1 MPDVPSE
8 SEIKIALDQGE
19 TERLRGRLGEPVRKL
34 RQVNHYYETSEDH
47 LARARVSLR
56 VREETDV
63 GTDRLRLLLT
73 LKEAGLRAGALL
85 VRPEFES
92 ELGEDAWAAVKDGSM
107 HFADL
112 DLPPIHR
119 LADVLQETVPDLS
132 GLALAELG
140 TVENVRE
147 VFDFAD
153 KSLSMEVLLDR
164 TAYPD
169 GTEEFELECELPP
182 SDAGQGARVLR
193 GLFEELGIDWRPSQ
207 VGKYVRF
214 RRRIGRDVEEARE

>member
-19 TERLRGRLGEPVRKL
+19 TERLRGRLGEPVRRL
-34 RQVNHYYETSEDH
+34 RQVNHYYETAEDH
-47 LARARVSLR
+47 FARARVSLR
-56 VREETDV
+56 VREETDA
-63 GTDRLRLLLT
+63 GTDQLRLLLT
-73 LKEAGLRAGALL
+73 VKEAGLRAGALL
-85 VRPEFES
+85 VRPEYES
-92 ELGEDAWAAVKDGSM
+92 ELSQDAWAAVKDGSM

-119 LADVLQETVPDLS
+119 LAEVFRKTAPDLS
-132 GLALAELG
+132 DLAFAELG
-140 TVENVRE
+140 SVPNVRV

-153 KSLSMEVLLDR
+153 ESLSMEILLDR
-164 TAYPD
+164 TTYPD
-169 GTEEFELECELPP
+169 GSEEFELECEIPP

-193 GLFEELGIDWRPSQ
+193 GLFEELEIDWRPSQ

-214 RRRIGRDVEEARE
+214 RRRIGRAVEDARE